1 MHSVHEEG
9 VEPRESTLSNIQS
22 IDEVLVGCVAK
33 GMLHDLVPCST
44 NFLRVFVDEPEDAIE
59 CAVHVG
65 DVQLVAGLCTTSL
78 RSKVMS

>member
-1 MHSVHEEG
+1 
-9 VEPRESTLSNIQS
+9 
-22 IDEVLVGCVAK
+22 
-33 GMLHDLVPCST
+33 MLHDLVPCST